1 MLFDLFEKKC
11 SMRVAMV
18 KIPFNKSYAVNNG
31 CQESVFIVLG
41 CHKLPFM
48 QIEFIY
54 GTESQEKI

>member
-1 MLFDLFEKKC
+1 MH
-11 SMRVAMV
+11 VAMV
-18 KIPFNKSYAVNNG
+18 KIPFDKSYAVNNG